1 MAAVKWR
8 MDRTT
13 SADPPRA
20 SHWSISITWY
30 EAITVMAA
38 LIKHVL
44 SKTCCRSYSTNFV
57 PGAKLRSAVAKISAR
72 GFLRNLKEYKP
83 PDDVNIRVSAICER
97 ILGNENSKL
106 LGYKLTDPNIRYKL
120 FTECFNEFKHG
131 IPNSLLFKI
140 VTVDDLHN
148 FYETPVDTTAPYDA
162 LKNRTDLPENLYLQ
176 PDYVRFHP
184 DTDVMFKG
192 KSVFPKSSLLV
203 TGLRTRKKYK
213 GFTTKSPYD
222 YDIDK

>member
-44 SKTCCRSYSTNFV
+44 SKTFSRSYSSSNV
-57 PGAKLRSAVAKISAR
+57 PGAKLRSAVSKISAR
-72 GFLRNLKEYKP
+72 GFLRNLKEYIP
-83 PDDVNIRVSAICER
+83 PDHVNSRVTAICER
-97 ILGNENSKL
+97 ILGKENAISPK
-106 LGYKLTDPNIRYKL
+106 YKLTDPNIRYTL

-140 VTVDDLHN
+140 VTLDDLRA

-162 LKNRTDLPENLYLQ
+162 LKKRTDLPENLYLQ

-192 KSVFPKSSLLV
+192 KSVFAKSSTLV

-213 GFTTKSPYD
+213 GYTTKSPYD
-222 YDIDK
+222 YDCK